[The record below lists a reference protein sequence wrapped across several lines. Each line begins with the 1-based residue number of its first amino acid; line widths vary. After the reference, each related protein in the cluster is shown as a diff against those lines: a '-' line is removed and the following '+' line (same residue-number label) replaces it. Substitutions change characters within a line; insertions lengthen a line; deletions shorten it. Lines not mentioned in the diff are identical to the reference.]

1 MDITPKQRDIIV
13 GSILGDG
20 CLEISRWGSTR
31 LQFKQSI
38 EKKEYIFWL
47 FGEMGNLCRSA
58 PKQRSDTLQWYF
70 STRYSRELTSLRN
83 YFYQGKTKIVSQNIV
98 DLLRNPISLAIW
110 FMDDGTLD
118 WRVKDHYAFRLATNC
133 FSLEENKI
141 LVQALKSNFGV
152 DATVQT
158 TSMRGKTYP
167 RIHIGAS
174 GRSKFL
180 HLVKPFILNCFK
192 HKIPP
197 IVCNPSETRSSKDR
211 ITTL

>member
-38 EKKEYIFWL
+38 EKQEYIFWL
-47 FGEMGNLCRSA
+47 FEEMTNLCRSA
-58 PKQRSDTLQWYF
+58 PKQRSDNLQWYF

-83 YFYQGKTKIVSQNIV
+83 YFYQDEIKVVPENII

-133 FSLEENKI
+133 FSFVGNKLLVEALER
-141 LVQALKSNFGV
+141 NFGV
-152 DATVQT
+152 HATVQT
-158 TSMRGKTYP
+158 TCIRGKIYP

-174 GRSKFL
+174 GRNIFL
-180 HLVKPFILNCFK
+180 QLVSPFVLNCFK

-197 IVCNPSETRSSKDR
+197 CI
-211 ITTL
+211 